1 MFYHTFYT
9 LYTLCIDKDKMP
21 FPDNQVLEMLLQ
33 SVVIIILHVVIYSH
47 VFYLSIFL
55 KNKYEGTISKETF
68 IKHLKTPPNYTIV
81 RVNQL
86 TTSKQNLKEEIKVDL
101 MKVNKLLCVFF
112 VVVLETTISLNF
124 LAIFS
129 KGNSLS
135 NYSIP

>member
-1 MFYHTFYT
+1 
-9 LYTLCIDKDKMP
+9 MP

-47 VFYLSIFL
+47 VFYLSIIL